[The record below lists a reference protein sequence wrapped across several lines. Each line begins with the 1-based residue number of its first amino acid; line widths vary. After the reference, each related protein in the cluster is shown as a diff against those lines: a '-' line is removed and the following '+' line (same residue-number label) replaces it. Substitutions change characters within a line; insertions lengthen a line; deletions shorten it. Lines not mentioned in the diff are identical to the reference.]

1 MAASIFVL
9 IDFETNINVL
19 FDFKHRGHLELHRT
33 CPLSGVKRILQ
44 LNAMTFALHS
54 KELIGL
60 TLR

>member
-1 MAASIFVL
+1 MLALSAISYLLRCMSPLLAFS
-9 IDFETNINVL
+9 
-19 FDFKHRGHLELHRT
+19 GHLELHRT

-44 LNAMTFALHS
+44 LNAMMFALHS